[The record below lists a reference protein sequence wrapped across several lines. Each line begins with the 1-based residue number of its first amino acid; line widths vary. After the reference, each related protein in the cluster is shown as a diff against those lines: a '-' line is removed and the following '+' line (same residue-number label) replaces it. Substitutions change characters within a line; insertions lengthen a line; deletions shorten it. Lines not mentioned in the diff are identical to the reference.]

1 MQQKTV
7 ADPSP
12 RVAELEEKRALA
24 RCIMGGTFVMR
35 AAGQTYLPKHP
46 AESDGV
52 YKTRLNKTFLDNFV
66 GLAIDKAA
74 GKLFSKEI
82 QVDDLPPDVETLI
95 ENIDRQGRALDP
107 FMLDV
112 AKTAF
117 QDGISYVMADM
128 PRVENVQTLAD
139 EKALG
144 VRPYAIHIKPSS
156 VLEIVSEII
165 GGVDTLTRVRI
176 REVLSVPEGWDY
188 VTIEQVRV
196 WYRESTGLVRWELYR
211 QEKDRK
217 TWYLHDEGLTT
228 FKAIYLVPFY
238 ANRTGFMEGE
248 PPFQNVAES
257 NLEHWQWKSEH
268 AHALSMCCFG
278 MLTATGV
285 NLEDQI
291 EVGPGKVLKA
301 SAPDAKFA
309 YTEPTGAGITL
320 AADAL
325 KAIESRIETAG
336 VNLRVEN
343 AGKVTATAAALDS
356 EDTNAGLKAVANG
369 FSDSI
374 ELLFQY
380 FAEMMGQPKESA
392 GTAHVNDDFGQRRG
406 TDSGMAEVTKGRA
419 LGDISREAW
428 IEIMQWRN
436 EIPADFDIE
445 ADAERIADEGPPLSS
460 FTNQQSADSNS
471 NAGGNQKAPTSA
483 DNQ

>member
-1 MQQKTV
+1 MKK
-7 ADPSP
+7 ADVSTPSP
-12 RVAELEEKRALA
+12 SVYQAEQKRELVRAL
-24 RCIMGGTFVMR
+24 MGGTYSMR
-35 AAGQTYLPKHP
+35 EKGEHFLPRHP
-46 AESDGV
+46 AESSGV
-52 YKTRLNKTFLDNFV
+52 YKTRLQKTFLDNFV

-82 QVDDLPPDVETLI
+82 QVDDVPADIETLI

-128 PRVENVQTLAD
+128 PRVEGVQTLAD

-156 VLEIVSEII
+156 VLEIVSEMI

-176 REVLSVPEGWDY
+176 REVISVPDGWDY
-188 VTIEQVRV
+188 VTIEQIRV
-196 WYRESTGLVRWELYR
+196 WYRENGVVRWELYR

-217 TWYLHDEGLTT
+217 TWYLYDEGMTT

-238 ANRTGFMEGE
+238 TNRTGFMEGE

-257 NLEHWQWKSEH
+257 NLEHWVVKSEFS
-268 AHALSMCCFG
+268 HALSMQCFG

-309 YTEPTGAGITL
+309 YAEPTGAGITL
-320 AADAL
+320 ASDAL

-380 FAEMMGQPKESA
+380 FAEMMGQPTESA
-392 GTAHVNDDFGQRRG
+392 GTARVNDGFGQKHG
-406 TDSGMAEVTKGRA
+406 TAAGMAEVAKGRA
-419 LGDISREAW
+419 LGDISRAAW
-428 IEIMQWRN
+428 VEIMQWRN

-445 ADAERIADEGPPLSS
+445 ADAERIAEEGPPLAS
-460 FTNQQSADSNS
+460 FTNKGTAGDNAADS
-471 NAGGNQKAPTSA
+471 GQ
-483 DNQ
+483 

>member
-12 RVAELEEKRALA
+12 RVAALEEKRALV
-24 RCIMGGTFVMR
+24 RSLMGGTFAMR
-35 AAGQTYLPKHP
+35 NAGQTYLPKHP

-52 YKTRLNKTFLDNFV
+52 YKTRLQKTFLDNFV

-82 QVDDLPPDVETLI
+82 QVDALPSDIEALI

-107 FMLDV
+107 FILDV

-144 VRPYAIHIKPSS
+144 VRPYAIHIEPSS
-156 VLEIVSEII
+156 VLEIVSEMI

-176 REVLSVPEGWDY
+176 REVLSVPDGWDY

-196 WYRESTGLVRWELYR
+196 WYRENGVVRWELYR
-211 QEKDRK
+211 QEQDRK
-217 TWYLHDEGLTT
+217 TWYLHDEGVTT
-228 FKAIYLVPFY
+228 FREISLVPFY
-238 ANRTGFMEGE
+238 TNRTGFMEGE

-257 NLEHWQWKSEH
+257 NLEHWQTKSEF
-268 AHALSMCCFG
+268 AHALSMQCFG

-285 NLEDQI
+285 QLEDQI

-320 AADAL
+320 AANAL
-325 KAIESRIETAG
+325 AAIESRIETAG

-356 EDTNAGLKAVANG
+356 EDTNAGLKAVAKG

-380 FAEMMGQPKESA
+380 FAEMMGQPTKNA
-392 GTAHVNDDFGQRRG
+392 GEAHVNDDFASRRG
-406 TDSGMAEVTKGRA
+406 TDAGMAEVTKGRA

-428 IEIMQWRN
+428 VENLKWRG
-436 EIPADFDIE
+436 ELAPEF
-445 ADAERIADEGPPLSS
+445 DAEEDAARIADEGPPLAS
-460 FTNQQSADSNS
+460 FTQQQDPGAGKADPNKDEQG
-471 NAGGNQKAPTSA
+471 AQ
-483 DNQ
+483 Q

>member
-1 MQQKTV
+1 MQHKTV

-12 RVAELEEKRALA
+12 RIAALEEKRALT
-24 RCIMGGTFVMR
+24 RCIMGGTFAMR

-46 AESDGV
+46 AEGTEV

-82 QVDDLPPDVETLI
+82 QVDKLPADIEALI

-156 VLEIVSEII
+156 VLEIVSEMI

-176 REVLSVPEGWDY
+176 REVLSVPDGWDY
-188 VTIEQVRV
+188 TTVEQVRV
-196 WYRESTGLVRWELYR
+196 WYREPTGLVRWELYR
-211 QEKDRK
+211 QEQDLK
-217 TWYLHDEGLTT
+217 TWYLFEEGSTT

-257 NLEHWQWKSEH
+257 NLEHWQTKSEF
-268 AHALSMCCFG
+268 AHALSMQCFG

-285 NLEDQI
+285 QLEDQI

-356 EDTNAGLKAVANG
+356 EDTNAGLKAVAKG

-380 FAEMMGQPKESA
+380 FAEMMGQDTANA
-392 GTAHVNDDFGQRRG
+392 GEAHVNDDFASR
-406 TDSGMAEVTKGRA
+406 KGSDAGLVELGKMRA
-419 LGDISREAW
+419 LGDISRESYLK
-428 IEIMQWRN
+428 ELMRRD
-436 EIPADFDIE
+436 ELPVDFDIE
-445 ADAERIADEGPPLSS
+445 SNSDELNSEGPVLAS
-460 FTNQQSADSNS
+460 FTANKTEQSTLN
-471 NAGGNQKAPTSA
+471 G
-483 DNQ
+483 